1 LKELFL
7 QCCPKLRALPRQL
20 GLEAT
25 SLKEL
30 QLRDVDSIMV
40 VENLPFLSET
50 LVIVGCEGLARV
62 SNIPQVRELRAQLCP
77 NLRYLERLDS
87 LHQLFLDE
95 DMQDVSSRWLPGLQE
110 KHQRLHE
117 EDMDVYTWW

>member
-1 LKELFL
+1 LEALVLK
-7 QCCPKLRALPRQL
+7 CCPNLRALPRQL

-30 QLRDVDSIMV
+30 QLGDVDSIKV
-40 VENLPFLSET
+40 VENLPFLSEM
-50 LVIVGCEGLARV
+50 LLIAGCEGLERV
-62 SNIPQVRELRAQLCP
+62 SNIPQVRELRAQLSP
-77 NLRYLERLDS
+77 NLRYVERLDS

-110 KHQRLHE
+110 KHQQLHG
-117 EDMDVYTWW
+117 EDMDVYTW